1 MKMSIAE
8 DPAALRLTVPAR
20 PIPFSVRLSRVVFSP
35 NAVRVASVVAFFIFW
50 EWVGRRSNPIFM
62 APPSAIWS
70 AGVELWQEGLLQ
82 KAMIESL
89 LPFMAGLIL
98 TIVIGIGLGIMIA
111 LSRTMEYILDPFI
124 NALYAIPRIA
134 LVPLIILW
142 AGLEF
147 WGKVVILTSTAVFP
161 VIVNT
166 YAGIRDVRGSMLEI
180 GKAYCASETQIFFK
194 IILPAAL
201 PFIMTG
207 IRLSV
212 GMCIIGIVVAEFFTA
227 ISGLGGMIIEFS
239 NVFAT
244 AKMFVPIIV
253 IAILGV
259 ALTELVQWIER
270 RLSKWRYL
278 ERARTG

>member
-1 MKMSIAE
+1 
-8 DPAALRLTVPAR
+8 
-20 PIPFSVRLSRVVFSP
+20 
-35 NAVRVASVVAFFIFW
+35 
-50 EWVGRRSNPIFM
+50 
-62 APPSAIWS
+62 
-70 AGVELWQEGLLQ
+70 
-82 KAMIESL
+82 
-89 LPFMAGLIL
+89 
-98 TIVIGIGLGIMIA
+98 
-111 LSRTMEYILDPFI
+111 
-124 NALYAIPRIA
+124 
-134 LVPLIILW
+134 
-142 AGLEF
+142 
-147 WGKVVILTSTAVFP
+147 
-161 VIVNT
+161 
-166 YAGIRDVRGSMLEI
+166 
-180 GKAYCASETQIFFK
+180 
-194 IILPAAL
+194 
-201 PFIMTG
+201 MTG